1 MLCEMKTLFLLVGFT
16 AGLSAGGWQAGAVA
30 VDVTPRE
37 PIWLAGYAARTRPS
51 ESVRMPIHAKALALR
66 DDSGTVSVVVTVDL
80 VGIRREM
87 IEPIAERAGR
97 ELHIAREHI
106 LFNASHTHSAPMAG
120 DPTVYEPYMG
130 TYLEAQKAAIG
141 RYTEAL
147 PNLIYSAIAK
157 AAAGLRPA
165 TLWFEQGFAGFA
177 VNRRRVGRRELPGP
191 VDHDVP
197 VLAVKAEDGR
207 YLAIVFGYA
216 CHNTVMDDY
225 TVHGDY
231 AGYAQHM
238 LEERFPSA
246 AALFVQGG
254 GADANP
260 LPRRRVEDM
269 ERYGAILAD
278 AVEDT
283 VEAKMKPVTGPIH
296 AAVETTEVL
305 FEGPFDRARWQAE
318 AASPTKPVALHG
330 HRMLAVLDRGGS
342 VPQSRPYMVQAWRFE
357 SGLTLLALAGELTVD
372 YALRF
377 KAQYGPDTTWIAGY
391 SNDVFGYIPSL
402 RVWKEGGYE
411 GGESFRFSTFPGRF
425 TPDIEDR
432 VTSAVER
439 AMAKVRSRQ

>member
-1 MLCEMKTLFLLVGFT
+1 MLCEMKILLLWLGS
-16 AGLSAGGWQAGAVA
+16 AAWGAGGWQAGVA
-30 VDVTPRE
+30 TVDITPSE
-37 PIWLAGYAARTRPS
+37 SIWLAGYAARTRPS

-66 DDSGTVSVVVTVDL
+66 DEAGAISVVVTVDL

-97 ELHIAREHI
+97 ELHIARERI
-106 LFNASHTHSAPMAG
+106 LFNASHTHSAPVVG
-120 DPTVYEPYMG
+120 DSTVYEPQMG

-141 RYTEAL
+141 RYTQAL
-147 PNLIYSAIAK
+147 PNLLYSAIAK
-157 AAAGLRPA
+157 AVGDLRPA

-197 VLAVKAEDGR
+197 VLAAKAEDGH

-231 AGYAQHM
+231 AGYAQHD
-238 LEERFPSA
+238 LEGRFPGA
-246 AALFVQGG
+246 TALFVQGG

-269 ERYGAILAD
+269 ERYGATLAD

-283 VEAKMKPVTGPIH
+283 VKAPMKPVTGPVR
-296 AAVETTEVL
+296 AATETVQVN

-318 AASPTKPVALHG
+318 AASSTRPVALHG
-330 HRMLAVLDRGGS
+330 QRMLAILDRGGS
-342 VPQSRPYMVQAWRFE
+342 IPQSRPYLVQAWRFE
-357 SGLTLLALAGELTVD
+357 SGQTLLMLAGELTVD

-411 GGESFRFSTFPGRF
+411 GGESFRFSTFPGRL

-432 VTSAVER
+432 VTGAVER
-439 AMAKVRSRQ
+439 VMARVRGRQ